1 MGEKGMENCFDVND
15 SYGDKILGNCNKE
28 KRAQLHYWYVDKM
41 IQNGKEYVLAHG
53 NVSGHKRLIDTMHIH
68 TSEIQSIT
76 INKNT
81 EELMQQG
88 IQNIIVLWN
97 IANGN
102 SKTRMKI

>member
-1 MGEKGMENCFDVND
+1 MGEKRMENCFDVND
-15 SYGDKILGNCNKE
+15 FYGDKISGNCNKE

-76 INKNT
+76 INKIQKN
-81 EELMQQG
+81 LLLQQG
-88 IQNIIVLWN
+88 IQNIIVL
-97 IANGN
+97 
-102 SKTRMKI
+102 